1 MQATAAGVSAPL
13 TSSAGRLFDAAAALL
28 GVCRM
33 NVYEGQAAIGLELLA
48 RRARRAGAVL
58 PYRVNRTAEPMVID
72 FVPVLRA
79 LADDAERLTD
89 EERAGRAL
97 DFHVTM
103 AAAAAEMLG
112 VLAVQ
117 TGLRTAAL
125 SGGVFQNAL
134 LLEQLLV
141 RLGDFRVLLPHL
153 VPPNDGGIAYGQAA
167 AALARMEE

>member
-1 MQATAAGVSAPL
+1 
-13 TSSAGRLFDAAAALL
+13 
-28 GVCRM
+28 
-33 NVYEGQAAIGLELLA
+33 
-48 RRARRAGAVL
+48 
-58 PYRVNRTAEPMVID
+58 MVID